1 MSKEKPLAIRS
12 ILSACL
18 SSWAHSPRT
27 LVLLIFIVMLGISE
41 ADIAITNFTN
51 QQLQLSSGDV
61 LYYHLAKGFNTI
73 MSSAMFLIMADELPR
88 KISFQNY
95 LLIRTNRVKW
105 LFAQIFMC
113 FILALLMLVLCCV
126 TVFLASL
133 THVSSDWQWSD
144 CQFVQQGFLM
154 NDQDGITP
162 AIIRNQFSPL
172 HATFV
177 AMVPLFFFWVSMLLI
192 ILLFGIYGKSIV
204 GLTICMTTLLSSW
217 ILMTLFTDWT
227 LPVYFATING
237 ILTMDPSLAHY
248 KEIIFGYCTFDAIL
262 IVAMVLRLRRE
273 DLSF

>member
-27 LVLLIFIVMLGISE
+27 LVLLIFIIMLGISE

-113 FILALLMLVLCCV
+113 FILALLMLMLCCV

-154 NDQDGITP
+154 NESGRHHTCDYTQSIFTFYTQ
-162 AIIRNQFSPL
+162 RSLRWFRSFSFGYPCSL
-172 HATFV
+172 S
-177 AMVPLFFFWVSMLLI
+177 FFFSEYTARVLL
-192 ILLFGIYGKSIV
+192 
-204 GLTICMTTLLSSW
+204 
-217 ILMTLFTDWT
+217 D
-227 LPVYFATING
+227 
-237 ILTMDPSLAHY
+237 
-248 KEIIFGYCTFDAIL
+248 
-262 IVAMVLRLRRE
+262 
-273 DLSF
+273 